1 MYAFG
6 STIDSWTKASSGW
19 LAFFAYE
26 TRLSRSGP
34 ILPVALA
41 ALSVWQLAQ
50 PLALKTER
58 PAAVGDG
65 VVVVDVVV
73 DAGGAALF
81 SCFLSQESN
90 AAGSIT
96 TAWLRMSEWP
106 SPHSSVHSSGNV
118 PRRVGVMC
126 SCVTR
131 PGTMSSFCENC
142 GTNTE
147 GMTASARMENP
158 TERPFG
164 SISPGLVTFPAAG

>member
-6 STIDSWTKASSGW
+6 STIDTWTNAPSGW
-19 LAFFAYE
+19 FAFFAYE

-41 ALSVWQLAQ
+41 ALSLWQLEQ

-58 PAAVGDG
+58 PAADGD
-65 VVVVDVVV
+65 VVVVVEVVEVVV
-73 DAGGAALF
+73 DEGGAAVF
-81 SCFLSQESN
+81 PCFLSQESN

-118 PRRVGVMC
+118 PSRVGVTC

-131 PGTMSSFCENC
+131 PGTMSSLTENC

-147 GMTASARMENP
+147 WMTSSARM
-158 TERPFG
+158 
-164 SISPGLVTFPAAG
+164 

>member
-1 MYAFG
+1 MSAFG

-26 TRLSRSGP
+26 TRLLRSGP

-58 PAAVGDG
+58 PAAVGD
-65 VVVVDVVV
+65 VVVVVEVDDVVV
-73 DAGGAALF
+73 DEGGAAVF
-81 SCFLSQESN
+81 PCFFSQESN

-147 GMTASARMENP
+147 WMTSSARM
-158 TERPFG
+158 
-164 SISPGLVTFPAAG
+164 